1 MYFFKK
7 FLVLI
12 EGLLLYIIV
21 LASKSFECI
30 SLGYRKPVFLLS
42 VLL

>member
-7 FLVLI
+7 FLFLI
-12 EGLLLYIIV
+12 EGLLLYNIV

-30 SLGYRKPVFLLS
+30 SLAY
-42 VLL
+42 